1 MQIQDFSI
9 WEPLLGGVLI
19 GLASAA
25 LMYFN
30 GKIAGISGIFRG
42 LLVPQSGAIA
52 WRAMFIGGMVL
63 AGLVMVLVSPQIVCG
78 YCWKGHDHYSCCWSS
93 WLVSGFELGVVAP
106 VDTAFVESVDSLC
119 VRWPRSEYSWL
130 LESEWFGSPIIC

>member
-1 MQIQDFSI
+1 MQIQDFLI
-9 WEPLLGGVLI
+9 WEPLLGGILI
-19 GLASAA
+19 GFASAA

-30 GKIAGISGIFRG
+30 GKIAGIPGTFRS

-63 AGLVMVLVSPQIVCG
+63 AGFVVVLISLQMFVDTAGRVMITTFLAGLLVGTGVHIG
-78 YCWKGHDHYSCCWSS
+78 
-93 WLVSGFELGVVAP
+93 SGCT
-106 VDTAFVESVDSLC
+106 VDTAFLESVDSLC

-130 LESEWFGSPIIC
+130 LETAWFGLPIIC

>member
-30 GKIAGISGIFRG
+30 GKIAAITGVFRV
-42 LLVPQSGAIA
+42 LLASQSEAIA
-52 WRAMFIGGMVL
+52 WRAMFVGGMIL
-63 AGLVMVLVSPQIVCG
+63 AGLVMVLISPQM
-78 YCWKGHDHYSCCWSS
+78 
-93 WLVSGFELGVVAP
+93 F
-106 VDTAFVESVDSLC
+106 VDTADEA
-119 VRWPRSEYSWL
+119 
-130 LESEWFGSPIIC
+130 